1 MLNHERSRQC
11 SRARE
16 QRQQQ
21 HAGRLLRLQNAER
34 KNLNDKFRRRL
45 RFSTPRGGLFTNTME
60 SYHVNAV
67 LEIMESYN
75 VGAIIKLFSIKLRN
89 PRGQRQLQSL

>member
-1 MLNHERSRQC
+1 
-11 SRARE
+11 
-16 QRQQQ
+16 
-21 HAGRLLRLQNAER
+21 
-34 KNLNDKFRRRL
+34 
-45 RFSTPRGGLFTNTME
+45 ME

-89 PRGQRQLQSL
+89 PRGPRQLQSL